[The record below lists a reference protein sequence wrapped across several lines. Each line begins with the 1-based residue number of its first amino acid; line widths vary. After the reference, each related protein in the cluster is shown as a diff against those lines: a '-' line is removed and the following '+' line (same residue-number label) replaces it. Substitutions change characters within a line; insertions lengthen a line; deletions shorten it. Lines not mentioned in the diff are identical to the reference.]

1 MKVKRMSQTP
11 AEVAENENLKAT
23 VERQNQIIENQKV
36 TIQYLAAMTDVYI
49 PEEEEEED
57 VQNFAENEEMYN
69 YEDWLKMVEQ
79 AKERGKL
86 TEEEYQELTTEGTE

>member
-23 VERQNQIIENQKV
+23 VERQNQTIENQKV

-49 PEEEEEED
+49 PEEEEEEN
-57 VQNFAENEEMYN
+57 VQNFAKNEEN
-69 YEDWLKMVEQ
+69 V
-79 AKERGKL
+79 
-86 TEEEYQELTTEGTE
+86 

>member
-23 VERQNQIIENQKV
+23 VERQNQTIENQKV

-49 PEEEEEED
+49 PEEEEEEN
-57 VQNFAENEEMYN
+57 VQNIAENEEN
-69 YEDWLKMVEQ
+69 V
-79 AKERGKL
+79 
-86 TEEEYQELTTEGTE
+86 